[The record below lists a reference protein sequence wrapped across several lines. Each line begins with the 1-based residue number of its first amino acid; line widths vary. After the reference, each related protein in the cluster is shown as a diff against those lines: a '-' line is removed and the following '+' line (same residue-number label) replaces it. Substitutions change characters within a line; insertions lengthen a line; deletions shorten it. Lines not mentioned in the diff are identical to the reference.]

1 MIIITRGTYQKYGFP
16 GPIAVPDLLNH
27 SSQVRDLEEYLGF
40 FYTKVRLANKDI
52 CTVPF
57 SLSSAEFT

>member
-27 SSQVRDLEEYLGF
+27 SSQVRDLEEYLGYF
-40 FYTKVRLANKDI
+40 IIK
-52 CTVPF
+52 
-57 SLSSAEFT
+57 